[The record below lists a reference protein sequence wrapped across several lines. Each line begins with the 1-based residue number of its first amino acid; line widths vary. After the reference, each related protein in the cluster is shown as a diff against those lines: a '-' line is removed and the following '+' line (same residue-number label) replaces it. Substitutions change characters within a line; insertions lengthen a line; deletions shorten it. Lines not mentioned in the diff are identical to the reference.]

1 MIDLFEIIKTNNL
14 IGNYS
19 IEDITD
25 LLNNNSNGNYTI
37 QLVSKNRII
46 IKDNTTNT
54 LGKLE
59 CVNNYFDLNITDCNQ
74 LKEHLGCA
82 SCGNCKDCFKKCLEQ
97 YQQGQISKK

>member
-1 MIDLFEIIKTNNL
+1 MIDLFEIIKANNL

-19 IEDITD
+19 IEDLID
-25 LLNNNSNGNYTI
+25 LLEKNSTGNYTI

-59 CVNNYFDLNITDCNQ
+59 CVHTYFDLGLTDCNEI
-74 LKEHLGCA
+74 KEFLGCGQ
-82 SCGNCKDCFKKCLEQ
+82 SCDCKDCFKKCLNQ
-97 YQQGQISKK
+97 LQQGQLSKK

>member
-1 MIDLFEIIKTNNL
+1 MIDLFEIIKENNL

-19 IEDITD
+19 IEDLLD
-25 LLNNNSNGNYTI
+25 LLNNNSSSNYSI

-59 CVNNYFDLNITDCNQ
+59 CVHNYFDIGLTDCNEI
-74 LKEHLGCA
+74 KEHLECGSCA
-82 SCGNCKDCFKKCLEQ
+82 NCKNCFKKCLEQ
-97 YQQGQISKK
+97 LQQGQISKK

>member
-1 MIDLFEIIKTNNL
+1 MIDLFEIIKANNL

-19 IEDITD
+19 IEDLTE
-25 LLNNNSNGNYTI
+25 LLERNSTGNYTI

-59 CVNNYFDLNITDCNQ
+59 CVNTYFDLGITDCNT
-74 LKEHLGCA
+74 LKEHLGCGGG
-82 SCGNCKDCFKKCLEQ
+82 SNCKDCFKKCLEKL
-97 YQQGQISKK
+97 QQGELSKK

>member
-1 MIDLFEIIKTNNL
+1 MIDLFEIIKDNNL

-19 IEDITD
+19 IEDLTD
-25 LLNNNSNGNYTI
+25 LLNNHSTGNYSI

-59 CVNNYFDLNITDCNQ
+59 CVHNYFDLGITDCNVI
-74 LKEHLGCA
+74 KEQLGCGQ
-82 SCGNCKDCFKKCLEQ
+82 SGNCKNCFKNCIEQ
-97 YQQGQISKK
+97 LQQGQLSKK

>member
-1 MIDLFEIIKTNNL
+1 MIDLFEIIKANNL

-19 IEDITD
+19 IEDLTE
-25 LLNNNSNGNYTI
+25 LLERNSTANYTI

-59 CVNNYFDLNITDCNQ
+59 CVSTYFDLGLTDCNE
-74 LKEHLGCA
+74 LKESLGCGQ
-82 SCGNCKDCFKKCLEQ
+82 SGNCKDCFKKCLNKLQTGEL
-97 YQQGQISKK
+97 SKK

>member
-1 MIDLFEIIKTNNL
+1 MIDLFEIIKANNL

-19 IEDITD
+19 IEDLTE
-25 LLNNNSNGNYTI
+25 LLERNSTGNYTI

-59 CVNNYFDLNITDCNQ
+59 CVHTYFDLGLNDCNEI
-74 LKEHLGCA
+74 KEQLGCGQ
-82 SCGNCKDCFKKCLEQ
+82 SGNCKDCFKKCLERL
-97 YQQGQISKK
+97 QQGELSKK

>member
-1 MIDLFEIIKTNNL
+1 MIDLFEIIKSNNL

-19 IEDITD
+19 IEDLLD
-25 LLNNNSNGNYTI
+25 LLNNNSNSNYSI

-59 CVNNYFDLNITDCNQ
+59 CVHNYFDLGMTDCNEI
-74 LKEHLGCA
+74 KEFLNCS
-82 SCGNCKDCFKKCLEQ
+82 SCGNCKNCFKECITKLEQ
-97 YQQGQISKK
+97 GSLSKK

>member
-1 MIDLFEIIKTNNL
+1 MIDLFEIIKDNNL

-19 IEDITD
+19 IEDLIE
-25 LLNNNSNGNYTI
+25 LLENNSTSNYSI

-59 CVNNYFDLNITDCNQ
+59 CVSNYFDIGCTGCNEI
-74 LKEHLGCA
+74 KEHLECGQ
-82 SCGNCKDCFKKCLEQ
+82 SGNCKNCFKKCLEQ
-97 YQQGQISKK
+97 LQQGQISKK

>member
-1 MIDLFEIIKTNNL
+1 MIDLFEIIKANNL

-19 IEDITD
+19 IEDLTD
-25 LLNNNSNGNYTI
+25 LLESNSTGSYTI

-59 CVNNYFDLNITDCNQ
+59 CVCTYFDLGKTDCNEI
-74 LKEHLGCA
+74 KESLGC
-82 SCGNCKDCFKKCLEQ
+82 SQCCNCKDCFKTCLKQLQE
-97 YQQGQISKK
+97 GQLNKK